1 MSSFRV
7 TLAGRL
13 THTHGSLWHEC
24 VCLFN
29 DYTHTAVVVAD
40 TLPCNAV
47 AQLSPVAEAAA
58 GEKKGFKDDEKET
71 RVK

>member
-1 MSSFRV
+1 M
-7 TLAGRL
+7 
-13 THTHGSLWHEC
+13 
-24 VCLFN
+24 CLFN
-29 DYTHTAVVVAD
+29 DYTHTAVVVVVD